1 MVRDVIGVNSS
12 FIALIPKVEQ
22 PQLVKDFR
30 PISLINCTI
39 KIVTKVLANRLK
51 RVLSSLITENQS
63 AIITGRQIPDGILV
77 ANELVHGLSIGPMKG
92 LILKL
97 DFEKA
102 FDSISWE
109 FLFQFLRKMKFGER
123 WIQWVKNIFST
134 IRILIMINGSP
145 SVEFSP
151 QRGIR
156 QGDPLSPLL
165 FFLVG
170 QIFHC
175 MLEEAKQQ
183 GIFSGIAMN
192 EGRVSFHIFNSQ
204 MTLFFS

>member
-1 MVRDVIGVNSS
+1 MVGDVTGVNSS

-22 PQLVKDFR
+22 PQLVNDFR

-51 RVLSSLITENQS
+51 RVLSSLIAENQS
-63 AIITGRQIPDGILV
+63 AFITGRQIPDGILV
-77 ANELVHGLSIGPMKG
+77 ANELVHGFSIGPMKG
-92 LILKL
+92 FILKL

-134 IRILIMINGSP
+134 IRISILINGSP
-145 SVEFSP
+145 SGVFASERN
-151 QRGIR
+151 QAR
-156 QGDPLSPLL
+156 
-165 FFLVG
+165 
-170 QIFHC
+170 
-175 MLEEAKQQ
+175 
-183 GIFSGIAMN
+183 
-192 EGRVSFHIFNSQ
+192 
-204 MTLFFS
+204 